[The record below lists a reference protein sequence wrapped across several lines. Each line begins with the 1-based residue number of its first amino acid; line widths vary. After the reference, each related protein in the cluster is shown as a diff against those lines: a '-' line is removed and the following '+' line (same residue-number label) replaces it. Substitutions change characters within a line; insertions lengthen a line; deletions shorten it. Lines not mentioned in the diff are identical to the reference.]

1 MQFRAV
7 LAGMMGAALMSSMAL
22 AAASFNELPQN
33 DPTAANLTKPQI
45 QKRAY
50 DACLIT
56 QARVMSTTQAELR
69 GPCNCYAR
77 GTIRAMG
84 NDEVAAFR
92 ATGYFSDATRVKALG
107 FVDSC
112 KLKRPI

>member
-1 MQFRAV
+1 MRFRSFGAGTMVAV
-7 LAGMMGAALMSSMAL
+7 LMTGTAL
-22 AAASFNELPQN
+22 AAGSIGALPPN
-33 DPTAANLTKPQI
+33 DPTAINLTKPQI

-56 QARVMSTTQAELR
+56 QARLMRRPSEELR
-69 GPCNCYAR
+69 NPCNCYAR
-77 GTIRAMG
+77 GTVRAMG
-84 NDEVAAFR
+84 KDEVAAFR

-112 KLKRPI
+112 KLIRPF

>member
-1 MQFRAV
+1 MRFCSFGVGLVAAV
-7 LAGMMGAALMSSMAL
+7 LMTGSAL
-22 AAASFNELPQN
+22 AAGSTGALPPN

-56 QARVMSTTQAELR
+56 QARLQQKPQEEVR
-69 GPCNCYAR
+69 NPCNCYAR
-77 GTIRAMG
+77 GTVRAMG

-92 ATGYFSDATRVKALG
+92 ATGYFSDATRAKALG

-112 KLKRPI
+112 NLKRPI

>member
-1 MQFRAV
+1 
-7 LAGMMGAALMSSMAL
+7 
-22 AAASFNELPQN
+22 
-33 DPTAANLTKPQI
+33 
-45 QKRAY
+45 
-50 DACLIT
+50 
-56 QARVMSTTQAELR
+56 
-69 GPCNCYAR
+69 
-77 GTIRAMG
+77 MG

>member
-1 MQFRAV
+1 MQFHAV

-22 AAASFNELPQN
+22 AAASFNALPQN

-56 QARVMSTTQAELR
+56 QARVMSTT
-69 GPCNCYAR
+69 
-77 GTIRAMG
+77 MG